1 MRRLIVGLLLLVGT
15 AQAAVLDSAIGRG
28 TLASAQSGTGVS
40 TNSVKV
46 VGRPRA
52 LIITYAVASAN
63 ATVQVEQSC
72 DGANFFLVPS
82 SSLTATTTAPAGIQ
96 INNPAC
102 EYRTNATACTA
113 CGLTTSYYLAAGQ
126 P

>member
-1 MRRLIVGLLLLVGT
+1 MRRLILGLLLLVGT
-15 AQAAVLDSAIGRG
+15 AQAAVLDSAVGRG
-28 TLASAQSGTGVS
+28 TLASGQTATGIS

-52 LIITYAVASAN
+52 LIITYAAASSS

-72 DGANFFLVPS
+72 DGVNFFLVPS
-82 SSLTATTTAPAGIQ
+82 SSLTATTSAPAGIQ
-96 INNPAC
+96 IDNPAC

-113 CGLTTSYYLAAGQ
+113 CGLTTTYYLAAGQ